1 MTSIEEMKLVS
12 MRDYILKLA
21 NAISRSVRILCYIA
35 RRIIFCSY
43 ALRQKS
49 DEDSEVLKTTAHV
62 ELQKLKVVPQTVFL
76 RTRGPDAATRTPRMP
91 QSSRHYSFDYP
102 RSPNTDTSRVSRP
115 PSIDY
120 GFSGA
125 PFEDLR
131 RRLTAINGSGASLP
145 ATFSHRPPSMSVSSP
160 AQPAGLALGD
170 LPEVS
175 DRPGSPTDSVVSGP
189 NLPLNRAMH
198 RFHVGGSDSQKAA
211 PAIGSSRA
219 NATGHLEPTSKMRP
233 DGSPE
238 RSGRTSPV
246 STAGTILGQHW
257 QRPSSL
263 APISTYGLWTALLTN
278 TIES

>member
-1 MTSIEEMKLVS
+1 M
-12 MRDYILKLA
+12 
-21 NAISRSVRILCYIA
+21 
-35 RRIIFCSY
+35 
-43 ALRQKS
+43 
-49 DEDSEVLKTTAHV
+49 
-62 ELQKLKVVPQTVFL
+62 
-76 RTRGPDAATRTPRMP
+76 RTRVPDVASRTPRLP
-91 QSSRHYSFDYP
+91 PSSRHYSFDHP

-131 RRLTAINGSGASLP
+131 RRLSAINGSGASLP

-160 AQPAGLALGD
+160 AQPAGLTLGD

-189 NLPLNRAMH
+189 IPPLNLAMH
-198 RFHVGGSDSQKAA
+198 RFHVGSGDSQKAA

-233 DGSPE
+233 EGSPE
-238 RSGRTSPV
+238 RSGRTSPA
-246 STAGTILGQHW
+246 STSGTILGQHW
-257 QRPSSL
+257 HRTSSL
-263 APISTYGLWTALLTN
+263 APISTYGLHTALL
-278 TIES
+278 IIRLKAE

>member
-1 MTSIEEMKLVS
+1 MAS
-12 MRDYILKLA
+12 
-21 NAISRSVRILCYIA
+21 
-35 RRIIFCSY
+35 
-43 ALRQKS
+43 
-49 DEDSEVLKTTAHV
+49 
-62 ELQKLKVVPQTVFL
+62 
-76 RTRGPDAATRTPRMP
+76 RTPRLP
-91 QSSRHYSFDYP
+91 PSSRHYSFDHP
-102 RSPNTDTSRVSRP
+102 RSPNTDTSRISRP
-115 PSIDY
+115 SSIDY

-131 RRLTAINGSGASLP
+131 RRLTAINGSGTSLP

-160 AQPAGLALGD
+160 TQPALGD

-189 NLPLNRAMH
+189 ILPLNRAMH
-198 RFHVGGSDSQKAA
+198 LFHVGSGDGQKAA

-233 DGSPE
+233 EGSPE

-257 QRPSSL
+257 QRSSSL
-263 APISTYGLWTALLTN
+263 APISTYG
-278 TIES
+278 

>member
-1 MTSIEEMKLVS
+1 M
-12 MRDYILKLA
+12 
-21 NAISRSVRILCYIA
+21 
-35 RRIIFCSY
+35 
-43 ALRQKS
+43 
-49 DEDSEVLKTTAHV
+49 
-62 ELQKLKVVPQTVFL
+62 
-76 RTRGPDAATRTPRMP
+76 RTRVPDMAPRTSRLPP
-91 QSSRHYSFDYP
+91 SFRHYSFDHP

-131 RRLTAINGSGASLP
+131 RRLSAINGSGASLP

-160 AQPAGLALGD
+160 AQPAGLTLGD

-189 NLPLNRAMH
+189 IPPLNLAMH
-198 RFHVGGSDSQKAA
+198 RFHVGSGDSQKAA

-233 DGSPE
+233 EGSPE
-238 RSGRTSPV
+238 RSGRTSPA
-246 STAGTILGQHW
+246 SASGTILGQHW
-257 QRPSSL
+257 HRTSSL
-263 APISTYGLWTALLTN
+263 APISTYGWHTALLIN